1 MKMSYWNGS
10 KWSKGTLDA
19 SVLGT
24 LLTGQG
30 INKAGK
36 GNGINRRGEGIVRAG
51 YGSKMDF

>member
-1 MKMSYWNGS
+1 MKMSYWNSS

-24 LLTGQG
+24 LLTEQG